1 MGVIN
6 GLGYDY
12 QQKYTICDACRL
24 CHSILSILK
33 PVFAK
38 FDRFLHLQLN
48 EVPGSPD
55 LMIFV
60 STMTMTTVVIVTM
73 TMTTQLIA
81 LPLVHARGG
90 NNRVSVLGKIY
101 YMYARG

>member
-1 MGVIN
+1 MIN

-33 PVFAK
+33 PVLPNST
-38 FDRFLHLQLN
+38 DFLHLQLN

-55 LMIFV
+55 LVIFV
-60 STMTMTTVVIVTM
+60 STMTMTMVVIVTM

-81 LPLVHARGG
+81 LPLVHACGS
-90 NNRVSVLGKIY
+90 NNQVSVLGKIY